1 MPRNDTG
8 FWTDE
13 RVNILKIRW
22 KDNASL
28 EGIGREL
35 GCTRQAVA
43 GKVRRLGLTGKSKEQ
58 IRASYLRGM
67 KATFAAMGK
76 EYKPRAKKSHKKK
89 PAVAIAVPVIKQ
101 PPPLNA
107 AHTSFGVGK
116 TLIEINSCDCRWPIG
131 DPQDANFFYCAA
143 PRDGDSPYCEN
154 HTGVAYR

>member
-43 GKVRRLGLTGKSKEQ
+43 GKVRRLKLTGKSKEQ
-58 IRASYLRGM
+58 IRASS
-67 KATFAAMGK
+67 AMGK

-89 PAVAIAVPVIKQ
+89 LVVAIVVPVIKQ
-101 PPPLNA
+101 PPPPNA
-107 AHTSFGVGK
+107 AHISFGVGK